1 MSYVFDLTGKVA
13 VVIGGSGGIGQ
24 KLAVALADFGADVVV
39 SSRTLE
45 KLEAVAN
52 EIRGL
57 NRKALA
63 IAADITDQA
72 SVSAMVDRVVKE
84 FGHIDVLINA
94 AGLTVR
100 KTAEEISVA
109 EWEKVLDNNARGT
122 FICCQ
127 AVGRIMIKQRS
138 GKIINVSSIRGR
150 YGTAIGGVAYGP
162 SKGAVDALTR
172 TLALE
177 WAQYNI
183 YVNAIAPALV
193 ITELTKPLL
202 SDANRVK
209 VITAPIPIHRL
220 AELDDL
226 IGPVILLASNAS
238 NYMTGQIIYID
249 GGMSAGLV

>member
-1 MSYVFDLTGKVA
+1 
-13 VVIGGSGGIGQ
+13 
-24 KLAVALADFGADVVV
+24 
-39 SSRTLE
+39 
-45 KLEAVAN
+45 
-52 EIRGL
+52 
-57 NRKALA
+57 
-63 IAADITDQA
+63 
-72 SVSAMVDRVVKE
+72 MVDRVIKE
-84 FGHIDVLINA
+84 FYHIDILVNA

-100 KTAEEISVA
+100 KTAAEIAVSD
-109 EWEKVLDNNARGT
+109 WEKVLDFNARGT

-127 AVGRIMIKQRS
+127 AIGRVMIKQKS

-177 WAQYNI
+177 WAQFNI

-202 SDANRVK
+202 SDPDRVK
-209 VITAPIPIHRL
+209 LITAPIPLHRL
-220 AELDDL
+220 AELNDL
-226 IGPVILLASNAS
+226 VGPVILLASDAS